1 MAEINFEDFDF
12 DEEVTE
18 SAPVEIKNDEVQEV
32 DLEEIFDEAS
42 EETVKEVPVETM
54 SETIEEMEFDFSNPF
69 LSNGETERPT
79 EDTVKTETIEE
90 YDFTPA
96 ELEETEFDG
105 FNEDTT
111 DMVEEVPVES
121 LEDSIEDFDA
131 DGFAPTEEISPVP
144 ADETADYT
152 PAKSVEASEER
163 ELSLAELLAM
173 ESGEEVSVRRTSA
186 LEPEEE
192 TEDLGEMANYI
203 SEPAYSPV
211 SDDLPNGS
219 DEEEV
224 DLLKLTDDEP
234 SDELSADNEI
244 VKTSSD
250 LVEGD
255 NANDENE
262 LSKEVSADECEEEPA
277 PKKEKKIKVKKE
289 RKERDSDERKH
300 SLQIIIAFL
309 LIFLIGGGI
318 SAYAL
323 NIGGFKTTVSSV
335 FAKGK
340 VVNSST
346 DAQKKNI
353 DGNATSETTAEQ
365 GASNPFANRQ
375 CYFEQMNDKYTVD
388 VNTIIPLKCMEENL
402 DFYIE
407 YVVYENG
414 SEIYKT
420 DLIPSGTH
428 VDWKPADYLS
438 TGEHTITVCKTAYYD
453 TDGKGNYASLLSA
466 PEDTVEITVIK

>member
-42 EETVKEVPVETM
+42 EEMVEEVPVGTM

-69 LSNGETERPT
+69 LSSGETEKPT
-79 EDTVKTETIEE
+79 EDTVKAETIEE

-111 DMVEEVPVES
+111 DTVEEVPVES
-121 LEDSIEDFDA
+121 LEDGIEDFDA
-131 DGFAPTEEISPVP
+131 DGFAPTEEISP
-144 ADETADYT
+144 ETADEADYT
-152 PAKSVEASEER
+152 SAKVDVSEEK

-203 SEPAYSPV
+203 SEPTYSPV

-224 DLLKLTDDEP
+224 DLLKLSDDEP
-234 SDELSADNEI
+234 SNESSADNEI

-255 NANDENE
+255 NVNDENE

-277 PKKEKKIKVKKE
+277 PKKEKKTKVKKE
-289 RKERDSDERKH
+289 REERDDDERKP
-300 SLQIIIAFL
+300 SLKVIIAFVLIL
-309 LIFLIGGGI
+309 LVGGGV

-335 FAKGK
+335 FAKDK

-346 DAQKKNI
+346 DTHKKNI
-353 DGNATSETTAEQ
+353 DSNATSETTAEQ

-438 TGEHTITVCKTAYYD
+438 AGEHTITVCKTAYYD